1 MKKRI
6 WSIWLALGVCLAIVA
21 PASATIITVEVT
33 GTVDS
38 IITDGGLTLD
48 GSVIVGSEM
57 NGYCTYDSETPD
69 LNPIEENGKY
79 ALLSISMTVGNYTF
93 TPDPTLPEYLFFGV
107 GTGDHGYSAWGG
119 NTRFDGT
126 VYLDATPYSYED
138 IDWSI
143 RSLELMDL
151 LTNSDEYILTDALPD
166 LDSWPELSIFDWR
179 REFEVAF
186 HKSYSYGYGD
196 FVIRGEIT
204 SLTVVP
210 EPATVLLLG
219 LGSLAL
225 LRNRRFR

>member
-6 WSIWLALGVCLAIVA
+6 WSIWLALVVSLVIVA
-21 PASATIITVEVT
+21 PVWAIIITVEVEGAVNSVT
-33 GTVDS
+33 
-38 IITDGGLTLD
+38 TDGGLALD
-48 GSVIVGSEM
+48 GSVIVGTTM
-57 NGYCTYDSETPD
+57 TGFCTYDTDTPD
-69 LNPIEENGKY
+69 QDSTNVNGKY
-79 ALLSISMTVGNYTF
+79 PVISISMSIGNYTF